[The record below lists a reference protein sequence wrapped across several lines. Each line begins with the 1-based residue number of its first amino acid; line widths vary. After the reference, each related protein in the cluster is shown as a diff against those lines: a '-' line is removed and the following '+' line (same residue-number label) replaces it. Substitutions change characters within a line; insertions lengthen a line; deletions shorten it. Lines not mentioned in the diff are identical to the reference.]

1 MTAYA
6 HKKSF
11 PEPFAEVLERTR
23 KALADHGFG
32 VPAEI
37 DTQAVFRAKLGRES
51 PPRVILG
58 ACLPGVA
65 WEALEAEPDIS
76 VLLPCN
82 VVVRAVEDGTEVATI
97 APKVL
102 FTLTENLEPAHAE
115 IVDRSLLA
123 VLNSI

>member
-6 HKKSF
+6 HKRTF
-11 PEPFAEVLERTR
+11 AEPFEAVLARTR
-23 KALADHGFG
+23 KALADQGFG

-51 PPRVILG
+51 APRVILG
-58 ACLPGVA
+58 ACLPAVA
-65 WEALEAEPDIS
+65 WEALAAEPEIS

-82 VVVRAVEDGTEVATI
+82 VVVRAIDGGTEVAAI

-102 FTLTENLEPAHAE
+102 FTLTEKVDAAHAE
-115 IVDRSLLA
+115 VVDRAILA
-123 VLNSI
+123 ALAAI